1 MSAEK
6 LIQTVTDNYD
16 GLKKY
21 ESKLLTFKYH
31 FMPKEANDLQT
42 TMVELDKVKINMVTL
57 VSSYHY
63 YPFEI
68 ISCVLLIL
76 FQISSILCLLSLYK
90 HNEMIIITYTLLSF
104 TIIGILINIGFS
116 TFTAVNIIIYLN
128 TQSKILQFIIY
139 ISTVI
144 FSIIFSPIFWVWI
157 LRKNY
162 PNEIEPRFNNLILIS
177 CAVALPQSIIT
188 MVIVVM
194 HYNIYAVLLLTFSIC
209 CVLISTCSVY
219 SSVKHISQTII
230 IGLIYI
236 IIDYVSMLCIV
247 IFICS
252 DTTTLIGKYYLYN
265 AMLGC
270 PLFALIISYG
280 AAKQWTDTFDVVC
293 NSLLMQIL
301 VILVCILFGIM
312 FTICSEVCCICS
324 VYLTY
329 SFIRSK
335 KQSSGMDWNL
345 LKWIMNNVV
354 ITDTEYNIFNYFN
367 FKDKIQRL
375 CVVNGLIIDC
385 LQLQTTENQK
395 QVLLKQYLI
404 ENCRNNFEDVCLK
417 ELSEYFDGMSWW
429 KWIILLFSA
438 DENTD
443 KKYRTMVITFAFV
456 LYMISRLN
464 RFIILPIFVAI
475 YFNNLNQ
482 HTTVTYFA
490 ISMQFLCIIIGL
502 IISLFIFME
511 MRYSMYLIPSGV
523 LFSETVREMIGF
535 YYKATTIHELSFI
548 LRNYFDS
555 DITNIIVSFVSVK

>member
-230 IGLIYI
+230 I
-236 IIDYVSMLCIV
+236 
-247 IFICS
+247 
-252 DTTTLIGKYYLYN
+252 
-265 AMLGC
+265 GC